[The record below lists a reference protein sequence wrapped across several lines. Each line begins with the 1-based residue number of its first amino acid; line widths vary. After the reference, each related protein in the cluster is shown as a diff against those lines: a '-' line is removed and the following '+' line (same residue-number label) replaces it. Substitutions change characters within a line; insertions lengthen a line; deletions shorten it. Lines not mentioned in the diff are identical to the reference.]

1 MTAGFSPHNIAGSAN
16 SKKKLINLLRGW
28 PNHSLLPTQLL
39 DKSAHRVLTNNS
51 VAFPA
56 LEYGPDQGD
65 ARLRKHLASWLTAF
79 FKPQDPI
86 TDDRIAISGGASQN
100 LAVLL
105 NVFTDPSYT
114 RKVWFVA
121 PAYHLSFRVI
131 QDAGFHDKFRAIPE
145 DKEGIDI
152 EYFRKEMKKVE
163 EEAISQGISQPHKPA
178 HRPWAKVYKHV
189 IYAVPT
195 FSNPSSKTMS
205 LRRRKEL
212 LQVAREYD
220 ALIITDDVYDFLQW
234 PAKVASESET
244 ASVKQAHQPRI
255 VDLDRYE
262 DGGAERKG
270 ADGFGNAVSN
280 MSFSKISSPGLRCGW
295 CEGTPKFVSGVA
307 EVGSTHSGGNPS
319 QFASNILAEAME
331 NGELQRRVYEQLQPA
346 YGKRYRS
353 MVKAIN
359 DLLVPLGVRLPQTDR
374 DIVGGYFIWLTLPDG
389 MEGGALV
396 ERAREDENVVV
407 AQGELFEIPGD
418 SDHPRTSF
426 KNDIRV
432 CFAWEEE
439 DALIEGIE
447 RLATVIKIMQHEHNT
462 TGSYKIRLQVEQE
475 AKNFW

>member
-1 MTAGFSPHNIAGSAN
+1 
-16 SKKKLINLLRGW
+16 
-28 PNHSLLPTQLL
+28 
-39 DKSAHRVLTNNS
+39 
-51 VAFPA
+51 
-56 LEYGPDQGD
+56 
-65 ARLRKHLASWLTAF
+65 
-79 FKPQDPI
+79 
-86 TDDRIAISGGASQN
+86 
-100 LAVLL
+100 
-105 NVFTDPSYT
+105 
-114 RKVWFVA
+114 
-121 PAYHLSFRVI
+121 
-131 QDAGFHDKFRAIPE
+131 
-145 DKEGIDI
+145 
-152 EYFRKEMKKVE
+152 
-163 EEAISQGISQPHKPA
+163 
-178 HRPWAKVYKHV
+178 
-189 IYAVPT
+189 
-195 FSNPSSKTMS
+195 MS

-234 PAKVASESET
+234 PAKVASETET
-244 ASVKQAHQPRI
+244 ASVKQAHLPRI

-262 DGGAERKG
+262 DGGAEREG

-319 QFASNILAEAME
+319 QFSSNILAEAME
-331 NGELQRRVYEQLQPA
+331 NGELQRRVYEELQPA
-346 YGKRYRS
+346 YGRRYRS
-353 MVKAIN
+353 MIKAIN

-374 DIVGGYFIWLTLPDG
+374 EIVGGYFIWLTLPDG

-418 SDHPRTSF
+418 SGHPRTSF

-432 CFAWEEE
+432 CFAWEDE

-447 RLATVIKIMQHEHNT
+447 RLATVIKTMQHEQNT